1 MRYKEGKSTRSLTM
15 CTKSC
20 VIDSMAS
27 LSYFAV
33 GLHTFNVQAS
43 YRVGRLSH
51 LLIIA
56 PLVNEDI
63 HSSHVYFNS
72 KLDIRNLQYLC
83 PVEWSVNGV
92 SVTPA
97 LQYFTDIYS
106 PDCFEVRNLL
116 DFVVGGLAW
125 PSGTRK
131 SERNSRGPL
140 PSKSLLVSRG
150 RISECMI
157 KTHQLISHPVKARA
171 KNRIIIWELD
181 EGISRT
187 MPSVRGADSNPIL
200 WSFLTVCYW
209 FNEEINAINARG
221 NKMHN

>member
-106 PDCFEVRNLL
+106 PDCFESKKPSRFCRWGTCMTEWNKKIRAELSWTASKQEPAS
-116 DFVVGGLAW
+116 F
-125 PSGTRK
+125 SGTYQWMYDK
-131 SERNSRGPL
+131 DPSIDFSSSQ
-140 PSKSLLVSRG
+140 SKSQESNHNMGAWRG
-150 RISECMI
+150 YKPNNAQC
-157 KTHQLISHPVKARA
+157 T
-171 KNRIIIWELD
+171 
-181 EGISRT
+181 
-187 MPSVRGADSNPIL
+187 
-200 WSFLTVCYW
+200 WSGF
-209 FNEEINAINARG
+209 
-221 NKMHN
+221 